1 MNTDPL
7 THSLRPSVLRRLRV
21 FFLARRRM
29 MFAVLCGVASYH
41 LMPDTWRQATRLL
54 VAWDLAAFLY
64 IGLVVHLTYGS
75 TVELCR
81 KRAALND
88 EGDGIILIVTVFGAV
103 ASFAAILVELATI
116 KSGNSPLAH
125 LLLTGVTVALSW
137 IFTHITFALHYANL
151 YYKPHAGTEHGG
163 LQFPGDA
170 EPDYSDFMYQSF
182 VIACAAQTADVNI
195 LTRPMR
201 QVTMLQC
208 IIAFVFNTAVLALS
222 INIGASL
229 ISGN

>member
-1 MNTDPL
+1 MTDPL
-7 THSLRPSVLRRLRV
+7 THSLRPSMLRRIRL

-29 MFAVLCGVASYH
+29 MFAVACGVISFH
-41 LMPDTWRQATRLL
+41 LMPSTWREATRLL
-54 VAWDLAAFLY
+54 VAWDLAALLY

-88 EGDGIILIVTVFGAV
+88 EGDGIILLVTVLGAV

-116 KSGNSPLAH
+116 KSGSAPLAH
-125 LLLTGVTVALSW
+125 LILTGVTVALSW
-137 IFTHITFALHYANL
+137 IFTHVTFALHYANL
-151 YYKPHAGTEHGG
+151 YYKPHHGAEHGG
-163 LQFPGDA
+163 LQFPGNE

-182 VIACAAQTADVNI
+182 VIACAAQTADVNV
-195 LTRPMR
+195 LSRPMR

-208 IIAFVFNTAVLALS
+208 LIAFVFNTAVLALS

>member
-1 MNTDPL
+1 
-7 THSLRPSVLRRLRV
+7 
-21 FFLARRRM
+21 
-29 MFAVLCGVASYH
+29 
-41 LMPDTWRQATRLL
+41 
-54 VAWDLAAFLY
+54 VAWDLAALLY

-116 KSGNSPLAH
+116 KTGNSPLAH

-151 YYKPHAGTEHGG
+151 YYKPHAGSEHGG
-163 LQFPGDA
+163 LQFPGNE

-208 IIAFVFNTAVLALS
+208 VISFVFNTAVLALS

>member
-1 MNTDPL
+1 MKTDPL
-7 THSLRPSVLRRLRV
+7 TRSLRPSLWRRLQV

-29 MFAVLCGVASYH
+29 MFAVLCGLASYH

-54 VAWDLAAFLY
+54 VAWDLAALLY

-88 EGDGIILIVTVFGAV
+88 EGDGIILIVTVLGAV

-116 KSGNSPLAH
+116 KTGNSPLAH

-151 YYKPHAGTEHGG
+151 YYKPHAGSEHGG
-163 LQFPGDA
+163 LQFPGNE

-208 IIAFVFNTAVLALS
+208 VISFVFNTAVLALS